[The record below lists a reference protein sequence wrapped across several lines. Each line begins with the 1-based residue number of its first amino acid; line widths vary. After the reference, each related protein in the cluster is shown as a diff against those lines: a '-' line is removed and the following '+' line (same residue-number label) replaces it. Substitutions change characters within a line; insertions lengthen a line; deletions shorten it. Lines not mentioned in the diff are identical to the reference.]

1 MIIDKIERLSSIKP
15 KSKIA
20 AFGFA
25 MTEET
30 FYFFSDGFY
39 FWKAEM
45 DILEDCD
52 PEEASQFRGTT
63 YLDPDS
69 IKKITE
75 AFTAGS
81 VEINV
86 EKNELTFS
94 QGGRKLSMTFK
105 ERHEEPIK
113 PRTGKH
119 EELFIGKLSKE
130 IIEQAKIRTPY
141 SDKRTKS
148 LDNIL
153 ILNETC
159 TAKVT
164 KFFASVN
171 KRIEDW
177 HLFGAQVK
185 ISTDILLNFGEG
197 TEISQVGSWVCL
209 KDEGLEVYMPEI
221 KEDVLDCIKPFQ
233 MFQEKMMDSAAEI
246 NTEDLINLT
255 NFTNKI
261 YGSSSEGVCLKFI
274 AGKGGFKVE
283 TSDINSVVEDF
294 VEADHDYM
302 DEFTFYIAGKLLAN
316 IKHICQDRVTLR
328 ISLINGKPLAATFFS
343 GDTMEDSDASLL
355 ITLLNGA

>member
-1 MIIDKIERLSSIKP
+1 MIIDKIERLASIKP

-20 AFGFA
+20 SFGFA
-25 MTEET
+25 VTEES

-45 DILEDCD
+45 DILEDFE
-52 PEEASQFRGTT
+52 PEKARQFRGTT

-75 AFTAGS
+75 AFTVGE
-81 VEINV
+81 VELQID
-86 EKNELTFS
+86 KNELIFS
-94 QGGRKLSMTFK
+94 QGGRKLSMTYK
-105 ERHEEPIK
+105 ERHDEPIT
-113 PRTGKH
+113 PRTGNH
-119 EELFIGKLSKE
+119 EEMLIGKLSKE

-153 ILNETC
+153 ILNENC

-171 KRIEDW
+171 KKIEGW

-185 ISTDILLNFGEG
+185 ISTDILLNFSEG
-197 TEISQVGSWVCL
+197 TEISQVGGWVCL

-221 KEDVLDCIKPFQ
+221 KEDVLDCIKPFK
-233 MFQEKMMDSAAEI
+233 MFQENMMDCAAEI
-246 NTEDLINLT
+246 RTEDLINLT

-261 YGSSSEGVCLKFI
+261 YGSNSEGVCLKFI
-274 AGKGGFKVE
+274 AVKGGFKVE

-294 VEADHDYM
+294 IEADHDYM
-302 DEFTFYIAGKLLAN
+302 DDFTFFIAGKLLAN
-316 IKHICQDRVTLR
+316 IKHICQDVVTLR

-343 GDTMEDSDASLL
+343 GEVMEDSDASLL